1 MLRIRADRADAN
13 ELGDLQTS
21 RRLQE
26 LGAHDQVLVEER
38 ARVSLVGADA
48 ADPGGEM
55 DNGVGSAALQEVVD
69 GVGASQIELTRAG
82 SDDFAYT
89 ERS

>member
-1 MLRIRADRADAN
+1 M
-13 ELGDLQTS
+13 
-21 RRLQE
+21 
-26 LGAHDQVLVEER
+26 
-38 ARVSLVGADA
+38 SLVGADA